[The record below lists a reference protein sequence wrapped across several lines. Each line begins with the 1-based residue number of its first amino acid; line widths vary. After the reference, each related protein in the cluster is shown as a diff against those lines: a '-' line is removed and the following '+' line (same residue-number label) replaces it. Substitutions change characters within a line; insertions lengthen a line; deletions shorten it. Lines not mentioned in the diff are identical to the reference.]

1 MKKYF
6 KIIVSIFILF
16 ILNSCSYVSFF
27 FVQNYKNEDV
37 KIDIKFDHIIDEN
50 ISKNMPILFTS
61 NVKNVKDFNNDVNKI
76 KLEYTKIDESTISVI
91 LPKNSITKIDNAINK
106 KTNVKEIVFFSNN
119 QLIKLGENEIL
130 KNSKS
135 NKWGIVYH
143 LK

>member
-50 ISKNMPILFTS
+50 ISKNMRILFTS